1 MRSYLIEHGVC
12 YLTLADRAYPKKLAY
27 QARTPCLLV
36 CSLSPVKLQ
45 YLEELAKEFYLQNST
60 QTASASRPYAFIKF
74 DTFIQKTKKLYLDTR
89 TQRNVSK
96 LQEELAEIQG
106 IVTRNINDVLQSGER
121 LEAVAAMGSA
131 LGAESRR
138 YAARAKDLSRQALL
152 RQWLP
157 AIVIAAVVIGLL
169 LLRAALRWL
178 QR

>member
-1 MRSYLIEHGVC
+1 M
-12 YLTLADRAYPKKLAY
+12 
-27 QARTPCLLV
+27 
-36 CSLSPVKLQ
+36 SPTDPAPLQ
-45 YLEELAKEFYLQNST
+45 YLEELAKEFYLQNGT

-157 AIVIAAVVIGLL
+157 AIVVAVVVLVLL
-169 LLRAALRWL
+169 LLRVGLRWL
-178 QR
+178 QS

>member
-1 MRSYLIEHGVC
+1 MLILRLLNLS
-12 YLTLADRAYPKKLAY
+12 LTPPA
-27 QARTPCLLV
+27 
-36 CSLSPVKLQ
+36 Q
-45 YLEELAKEFYLQNST
+45 YLEELAKEFYLQNGT

-74 DTFIQKTKKLYLDTR
+74 DTFIQKTKKLYVDTR

-121 LEAVAAMGSA
+121 LEAVAAMGST

-157 AIVIAAVVIGLL
+157 AIVVAAVVLGLL

-178 QR
+178 QS

>member
-1 MRSYLIEHGVC
+1 MC
-12 YLTLADRAYPKKLAY
+12 YLTLADRAYPRKLAY
-27 QARTPCLLV
+27 QARSSCIA
-36 CSLSPVKLQ
+36 SLPNPLTLLQ
-45 YLEELAKEFYLQNST
+45 YLEELAKEFYLQNGT
-60 QTASASRPYAFIKF
+60 QTASATRPYAFIKF

-121 LEAVAAMGSA
+121 LEAVAAMGSV

-157 AIVIAAVVIGLL
+157 VIAVAAVVLL
-169 LLRAALRWL
+169 LLVLRAVFGRLHK
-178 QR
+178 

>member
-1 MRSYLIEHGVC
+1 M
-12 YLTLADRAYPKKLAY
+12 
-27 QARTPCLLV
+27 
-36 CSLSPVKLQ
+36 
-45 YLEELAKEFYLQNST
+45 QNGT
-60 QTASASRPYAFIKF
+60 QTASTSRPYAFIKF

-96 LQEELAEIQG
+96 LNEELAEIQG
-106 IVTRNINDVLQSGER
+106 IVTRNIADVLQAGEK

-157 AIVIAAVVIGLL
+157 AIVVAAVVVGLL
-169 LLRAALRWL
+169 LLRWLVGRLRGG
-178 QR
+178 